1 MHGQS
6 LYKNGNEEEIQAWP
20 LRLRA
25 KIEHD
30 RARCR
35 RNFTA
40 PGRDKDLGRDKEI
53 EATEMRFGITLVKLT
68 LSLTLVKLS
77 YHRYEFPAGGRA
89 GPAAFKVSVAR
100 LLGRIGVQDAV
111 LLPVQRGKPTCV

>member
-53 EATEMRFGITLVKLT
+53 EANGNALRHYPGKADVKPN
-68 LSLTLVKLS
+68 S
-77 YHRYEFPAGGRA
+77 
-89 GPAAFKVSVAR
+89 
-100 LLGRIGVQDAV
+100 
-111 LLPVQRGKPTCV
+111 C

>member
-1 MHGQS
+1 MTVQDAGAI
-6 LYKNGNEEEIQAWP
+6 L
-20 LRLRA
+20 LRLDVT
-25 KIEHD
+25 KILD
-30 RARCR
+30 VTKKSKR
-35 RNFTA
+35 
-40 PGRDKDLGRDKEI
+40 
-53 EATEMRFGITLVKLT
+53 TEMRFGITLVKLT